1 MPKRALSTSAAK
13 RENCSEPPHLESSEL
28 PPQRRPTLLRHQRL
42 VQRSP
47 RNDRF
52 LGVERN
58 LRESSLQSEYSD
70 EKRTDSSVNANKGG

>member
-13 RENCSEPPHLESSEL
+13 RENRSERPRAESSEL
-28 PPQRRPTLLRHQRL
+28 PPQRLRPSLRRQRL
-42 VQRSP
+42 VQRSW
-47 RNDRF
+47 RSDRF

>member
-13 RENCSEPPHLESSEL
+13 RENRSEPPRLESSEL
-28 PPQRRPTLLRHQRL
+28 PPQRRPTLLRHQSL

-52 LGVERN
+52 LGVE
-58 LRESSLQSEYSD
+58 LRLRGSSVHGEHSGI
-70 EKRTDSSVNANKGG
+70 KRTEVFGQPA